1 MILITLKRMKYP
13 LDIISAKLCDVWS
26 TALNMS
32 GFLVTSNVEMS
43 EVKTGIVF
51 ISILL
56 AKFSIED
63 IFGITCAPALNAF
76 SFSICGLNTVFSTDM
91 FSPTSLL
98 SFSISPCSPLASN
111 SCNFSV
117 LPLWES
123 YSCNS
128 RSQSSSVSL
137 TAGLDV
143 LFRASYA
150 GLMVSSRELQRLP
163 TGPCTRLSHSH
174 SRSLSFRSL
183 EMTLPRRP
191 PLFSRMQKRSSAPSR
206 SRKRFVPGPR
216 LLKPPTSSTS
226 SSSQL
231 WRARNVVFTGIF
243 NAYHPSKTSNGNFL
257 GGVTGFKLES
267 TRFVLQ
273 TSDYVLPNG

>member
-1 MILITLKRMKYP
+1 MFH
-13 LDIISAKLCDVWS
+13 SAKLCDVWS

-32 GFLVTSNVEMS
+32 GFLVASNVEMS
-43 EVKTGIVF
+43 EVKTAIVF

-63 IFGITCAPALNAF
+63 IFGIICAPALNKF
-76 SFSICGLNTVFSTDM
+76 SSSISELKTFSSTDV

-98 SFSISPCSPLASN
+98 SFSISACSFLASN
-111 SCNFSV
+111 SCNLSV
-117 LPLWES
+117 LPVWES

-137 TAGLDV
+137 MAGLDV

-150 GLMVSSRELQRLP
+150 GLMVSSRELQRLA
-163 TGPCTRLSHSH
+163 TGPRTRLSQSH

-191 PLFSRMQKRSSAPSR
+191 PLFSRMQKRSSALSR

-226 SSSQL
+226 SSSQVC
-231 WRARNVVFTGIF
+231 RARL
-243 NAYHPSKTSNGNFL
+243 APPPRPRRLLLAPKLLPSRSKELF
-257 GGVTGFKLES
+257 
-267 TRFVLQ
+267 RFSRMDNKKDFYIKFVKQ
-273 TSDYVLPNG
+273 